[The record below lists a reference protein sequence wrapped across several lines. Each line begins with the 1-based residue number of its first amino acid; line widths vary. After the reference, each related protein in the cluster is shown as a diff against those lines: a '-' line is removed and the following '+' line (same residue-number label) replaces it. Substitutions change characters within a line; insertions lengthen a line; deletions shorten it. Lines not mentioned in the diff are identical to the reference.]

1 MNIDYIVIMYDIE
14 DYHIDPNALCHLKS
28 DPVMATLIDKVTPK
42 VSSFLGDIYVDLC
55 SSIVSQQISTKVAKV
70 IYGRF
75 VDMYDGVAPSPQQI
89 LDTEFDDLRS
99 VGLSKQKTGYMQ
111 NIANFWIDNKLHNQD
126 WNLLTDQEIIDLLIQ
141 IKGVGEWTVQM
152 ILMFSLE
159 RPDVLPV
166 LDLVIQQSMI
176 KHYGI
181 EVVKKRE
188 LFDKMKV
195 IAKQWS
201 PYRTIAC
208 RYLWRAKDL
217 D

>member
-1 MNIDYIVIMYDIE
+1 MYNIE
-14 DYHIDPNALCHLKS
+14 DLHIDQKALKYLRK
-28 DPVMATLIDKVTPK
+28 DPILSEIISKVNPK
-42 VSSFLGDIYVDLC
+42 VSSFLGDVFVDLC

-75 VDMYDGVAPSPQQI
+75 LDLYDGLAPTPQQI
-89 LDTEFDDLRS
+89 LDTDFDDLRA
-99 VGLSKQKTGYMQ
+99 VGLSKQKTAYMQ
-111 NIANFWIDNKLHNQD
+111 NIASFWLEGKLQNQD
-126 WNLLTDQEIIDLLIQ
+126 WTLLSDKDIVDLLTQ

-159 RPDVLPV
+159 RPDILPV
-166 LDLVIQQSMI
+166 LDLVIQQSMA
-176 KHYGI
+176 KHYKI
-181 EVVKKRE
+181 KAEKKKV
-188 LFDKMKV
+188 LFAKMEE
-195 IAKQWS
+195 IAEQWK

>member
-1 MNIDYIVIMYDIE
+1 MYNFE
-14 DYHIDPNALCHLKS
+14 DLY
-28 DPVMATLIDKVTPK
+28 IDKKALKYLKKDPIMAKIIAEVTPK

-75 VDMYDGVAPSPQQI
+75 LDFFDGVAPTPEQI
-89 LDTEFDDLRS
+89 LAAEFDDLRS
-99 VGLSKQKTGYMQ
+99 VGLSRRKTSYMQ
-111 NIANFWIDNKLHNQD
+111 NIATFWVENKLDNQE
-126 WNLLTDQEIIDLLIQ
+126 WDQLSDQKIIDLLTQ

-166 LDLVIQQSMI
+166 LDLAIQQSMA
-176 KHYGI
+176 KHYSI
-181 EVVKKRE
+181 EAEKKKE
-188 LFDKMKV
+188 LYIKMK
-195 IAKQWS
+195 ATAEQWI

>member
-1 MNIDYIVIMYDIE
+1 MYNIE
-14 DYHIDPNALCHLKS
+14 DLHIDQKALKYLRK
-28 DPVMATLIDKVTPK
+28 DPILAEIISKVNPK
-42 VSSFLGDIYVDLC
+42 VSSFLGDVFVDLC

-75 VDMYDGVAPSPQQI
+75 LDLYDGLAPTPQQI
-89 LDTEFDDLRS
+89 LDTDFDDLRA
-99 VGLSKQKTGYMQ
+99 VGLSKQKTAYMQ
-111 NIANFWIDNKLHNQD
+111 NIASFWLERKLQNQD
-126 WNLLTDQEIIDLLIQ
+126 WTLLSDKDIVDLLTQ

-159 RPDVLPV
+159 RPDILPV
-166 LDLVIQQSMI
+166 LDLVIQQSMA
-176 KHYGI
+176 KHYKI
-181 EVVKKRE
+181 KAEKKKV
-188 LFDKMKV
+188 LFAKMEE
-195 IAKQWS
+195 IAEQWK

>member
-1 MNIDYIVIMYDIE
+1 MYNIE
-14 DYHIDPNALCHLKS
+14 DLHIDKKALKHLKK
-28 DPVMATLIDKVTPK
+28 DPILAKIITKVNPK

-55 SSIVSQQISTKVAKV
+55 SSIVSQQISVKVAKV

-75 VDMYDGVAPSPQQI
+75 IDLYDGVPPTPQQI
-89 LDTEFDDLRS
+89 LDSEFDDLRG
-99 VGLSKQKTGYMQ
+99 VGLSKQKTAYMQ
-111 NIANFWIDNKLHNQD
+111 NIATFWQEHKLQNQD
-126 WNLLTDQEIIDLLIQ
+126 WTLLSDKEIVDLLTQ

-166 LDLVIQQSMI
+166 LDLVIQQSMT
-176 KHYGI
+176 KHYNI
-181 EVVKKRE
+181 KAEKKRA
-188 LFDKMKV
+188 LFNKMEI
-195 IAKQWS
+195 IAEQWI

>member
-1 MNIDYIVIMYDIE
+1 MYDIK
-14 DYHIDPNALCHLKS
+14 DYHIDKKAIQHLQK
-28 DPVMATLIDKVTPK
+28 DPIMAGLIEKVVPK
-42 VSSFLGDIYVDLC
+42 VSTFLGDIYVDLC

-75 VDMYDGVAPSPQQI
+75 LDLYDGVAPTPEQL
-89 LDTEFDDLRS
+89 LDTDTDDLRS
-99 VGLSKQKTGYMQ
+99 VGLGKQKTSYVK
-111 NIANFWIDNKLHNQD
+111 NVAAFWIENSLQNQD
-126 WNLLTDQEIIDLLIQ
+126 WNQLTDQDILDLLIQ
-141 IKGVGEWTVQM
+141 IKGVGEWTIQM

-166 LDLVIQQSMI
+166 LDLVIQQSMVR
-176 KHYGI
+176 HYGI
-181 EVVKKRE
+181 EAKKKRD
-188 LFDKMKV
+188 LYNRMKEV
-195 IAKQWS
+195 AEPWK

>member
-1 MNIDYIVIMYDIE
+1 MYNDEDLYIDKK
-14 DYHIDPNALCHLKS
+14 ALKHLKK
-28 DPVMATLIDKVTPK
+28 DPVLARIIGQVKPK
-42 VSSFLGDIYVDLC
+42 ISSFLGDIYIDLC

-75 VDMYDGVAPSPQQI
+75 LDLYEGVAPTPQQI
-89 LDTEFDDLRS
+89 LDTEFDDLRA
-99 VGLSKQKTGYMQ
+99 VGLSKQKTAYMQ
-111 NIANFWIDNKLHNQD
+111 NIATFWQEHRLQNQD
-126 WNLLTDQEIIDLLIQ
+126 WTLLSDQEIIDLLTQ

-166 LDLVIQQSMI
+166 LDLVIQQSMA
-176 KHYGI
+176 KHYNI
-181 EVVKKRE
+181 KAEKKKE
-188 LFDKMKV
+188 LFAKMEG
-195 IAKQWS
+195 IAQQWI

>member
-1 MNIDYIVIMYDIE
+1 MYNIE
-14 DYHIDPNALCHLKS
+14 DLHIDKKALKHLKK
-28 DPVMATLIDKVTPK
+28 DPILADIISRVHPK
-42 VSSFLGDIYVDLC
+42 VSSFIGDIYIDLC
-55 SSIVSQQISTKVAKV
+55 SSIVSQQISVKVAKV

-75 VDMYDGVAPSPQQI
+75 LDLYNGEPPVPQQI
-89 LDTEFDDLRS
+89 LDTDFDDLRA
-99 VGLSKQKTGYMQ
+99 VGLSKQKTAYMQ
-111 NIANFWIDNKLHNQD
+111 NIAHFWQEHKLHNQD
-126 WNLLTDQEIIDLLIQ
+126 WSILSDKEIIDLLTQ

-166 LDLVIQQSMI
+166 LDLVIQQSMAR
-176 KHYGI
+176 HYDI
-181 EVVKKRE
+181 SANKKKE
-188 LFDKMKV
+188 LFDKMKE
-195 IAKQWS
+195 IAEQWK

>member
-1 MNIDYIVIMYDIE
+1 MYTME
-14 DYHIDPNALCHLKS
+14 DKHIDKKALKHLRK
-28 DPVMATLIDKVTPK
+28 DPILAEIISKVNPK
-42 VSSFLGDIYVDLC
+42 ISSFLGDIYIDLC

-75 VDMYDGVAPSPQQI
+75 LDLYDGVAPTPQQI
-89 LDTEFDDLRS
+89 LDTDFDDLRA
-99 VGLSKQKTGYMQ
+99 VGLSKQKTSYMQ
-111 NIANFWIDNKLHNQD
+111 NIASFWLEHKLKDQD
-126 WNLLTDQEIIDLLIQ
+126 WTLLSDQEIVDLLTQ

-166 LDLVIQQSMI
+166 LDLVIQQSMA
-176 KHYGI
+176 KHYNI
-181 EVVKKRE
+181 KAEKKKA
-188 LFDKMKV
+188 LFAEMNE
-195 IAKQWS
+195 IAEPWK